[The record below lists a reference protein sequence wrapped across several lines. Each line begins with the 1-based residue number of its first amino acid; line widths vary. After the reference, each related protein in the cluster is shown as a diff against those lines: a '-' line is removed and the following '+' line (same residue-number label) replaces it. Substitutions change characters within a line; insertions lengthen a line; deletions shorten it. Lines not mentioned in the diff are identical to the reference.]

1 MKKWLAVI
9 FVSVLLM
16 GMLAACSSQGETSIH
31 K

>member
-1 MKKWLAVI
+1 MKKWLAAI

-16 GMLAACSSQGETSIH
+16 GMLAACSQGEISIH